1 MTVTIN
7 VIKRILK
14 YSLYPVLAGLVF
26 LSYSNV
32 WVVLATK
39 DYIFKEK
46 SDLAEGQVGLILGT
60 SNKRLDGQP
69 NPYFKYRMEA
79 AAELYHTGKVRH
91 LILSGD
97 NRTKYYNEPQ
107 FMRTALLK
115 LGVPDSVM
123 TSDFAG
129 LRTLD
134 SIVRCKEIFG
144 QDEFVI
150 ITQEFHC
157 YRAVFIAQNYNL
169 NATAFIAK
177 SMPLHYSLKVLGR
190 ELFARTLAVI
200 DLYILG
206 KEPKFYGDK
215 VDISLL

>member
-1 MTVTIN
+1 M
-7 VIKRILK
+7 IKRILK
-14 YSLYPVLAGLVF
+14 FSLYPALAGLIF
-26 LSYSNV
+26 LSWSNI

-39 DYIFKEK
+39 DHIFKETSEL
-46 SDLAEGQVGLILGT
+46 SDGQVGLILGT
-60 SNKRLDGQP
+60 SNKRLDGKP
-69 NPYFKYRMEA
+69 NPYFQHRIEA
-79 AAELYHTGKVRH
+79 AAELYRSGKVRH

-107 FMRTALLK
+107 FMRNALVK

-134 SIVRCKEIFG
+134 SVVRCKEIFG
-144 QDEFVI
+144 QGEFII

-169 NATAFIAK
+169 DATAYVAK
-177 SMPLHYSLKVLGR
+177 SMPLPYSLKVLGR

-215 VDISLL
+215 VNISLP